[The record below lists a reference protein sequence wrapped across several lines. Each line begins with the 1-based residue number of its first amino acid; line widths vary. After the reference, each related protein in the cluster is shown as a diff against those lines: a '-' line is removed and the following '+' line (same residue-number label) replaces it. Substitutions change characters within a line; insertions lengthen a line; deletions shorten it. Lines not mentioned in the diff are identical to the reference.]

1 MTSTIK
7 SRGDD
12 GPGRRILGE
21 GGFTLIEV
29 MVALAIAAGA
39 LVLILSANGASLRK
53 SVDARLDER
62 LQRAAESKFSEWLIG
77 AERAAE
83 GPLPG
88 FDGHRWEIR
97 TAREELASLK
107 RLSRVTFTVA
117 GPAGRVL
124 EWSRLRSRAE
134 GGP

>member
-7 SRGDD
+7 
-12 GPGRRILGE
+12 RRADQ
-21 GGFTLIEV
+21 GFTLIEV
-29 MVALAIAAGA
+29 MVALAVAAGA

-53 SVDARLDER
+53 SVHARLDER

-77 AERAAE
+77 AERAGE

-88 FDGHRWEIR
+88 FDGHRWEVR
-97 TAREELASLK
+97 MAREELAPLR
-107 RLSRVTFTVA
+107 RLSRVTFTVT

-124 EWSRLRSRAE
+124 EWSQLRDSTE